1 MAENFTGKKKCKWRN
16 NNNNVRKKKSL
27 LIVYNIKLKEEEFYN
42 KLIEKVFIIVKSFNS
57 LS

>member
-16 NNNNVRKKKSL
+16 NINFNNNVRKKKKFIRKKFII
-27 LIVYNIKLKEEEFYN
+27 IVY